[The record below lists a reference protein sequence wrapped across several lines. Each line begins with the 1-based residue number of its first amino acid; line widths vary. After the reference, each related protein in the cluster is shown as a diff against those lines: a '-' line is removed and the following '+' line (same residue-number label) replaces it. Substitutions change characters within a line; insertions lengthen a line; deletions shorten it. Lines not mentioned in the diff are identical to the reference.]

1 MRLLCC
7 QKVCLLT
14 QKQSFATIISDGSG
28 AQNQIFC
35 KQMFGKLKQIKSFII
50 IAKSTLLTTPKPVN
64 QVSGNLKPSLAA
76 ISANIFGQILT
87 SKIDLGKTLKLQKP
101 KQFSRHTQ
109 KSWRAAKESFS
120 FKQCSGNW
128 QKRAARQLP

>member
-50 IAKSTLLTTPKPVN
+50 IGKSLLTSPKPVN
-64 QVSGNLKPSLAA
+64 QVSGNQNHLQQLFLLIFLA
-76 ISANIFGQILT
+76 
-87 SKIDLGKTLKLQKP
+87 KIDLGKTLKLQKP

-128 QKRAARQLP
+128 QKRAARQLPQQAKI

>member
-50 IAKSTLLTTPKPVN
+50 IGKSLLTSPKPVN
-64 QVSGNLKPSLAA
+64 QVSGNLKPSLALA

-120 FKQCSGNW
+120 F
-128 QKRAARQLP
+128 

>member
-1 MRLLCC
+1 MDLVPEI
-7 QKVCLLT
+7 K
-14 QKQSFATIISDGSG
+14 
-28 AQNQIFC
+28 IFC
-35 KQMFGKLKQIKSFII
+35 KQKFGKSKRIKSFII
-50 IAKSTLLTTPKPVN
+50 AKSLVTSPKPVN